1 MTQPATPTD
10 RPRYQQE
17 LHRELSILG
26 NVVIVLSGVTPASSV
41 FIIIPFII
49 LTAGTG
55 SFLAL
60 VFAAII
66 GVFMAFCWAELTTA
80 FPITGGDYA
89 LVWHS
94 FKGPWARLGSALS
107 MAMFALM
114 VSTLAFIPAVIA
126 LGTSEYIKSIVTVDV
141 RVAGAVVCLLAG

>member
-89 LVWHS
+89 LAS
-94 FKGPWARLGSALS
+94 IFRDLG
-107 MAMFALM
+107 
-114 VSTLAFIPAVIA
+114 
-126 LGTSEYIKSIVTVDV
+126 
-141 RVAGAVVCLLAG
+141 RVA